1 MFYKLY
7 IKEGCGFCKRAVEF
21 MTKHRIEHVVL
32 SQIDATELIEEAKVQ
47 YDWPTVPIV
56 VEVDGDTEKLIGGYV
71 DMRKYFKNK
80 GVKNV

>member
-7 IKEGCGFCKRAVEF
+7 IREGCPLCERAVDF
-21 MTKHRIEHVVL
+21 LTRHKIEHVVL
-32 SQIDATELIEEAKVQ
+32 SQIDTTKLIEEAKVQ

-56 VEVDGDTEKLIGGYV
+56 VEVNGDDEKLIGGYV
-71 DMRKYFKNK
+71 DMRKYFRNK

>member
-21 MTKHRIEHVVL
+21 MTKHKIEHVVL
-32 SQIDATELIEEAKVQ
+32 SQVDTTELIEEAKIQ

-56 VEVDGDTEKLIGGYV
+56 VEIDGDDEKLIGGYV
-71 DMRKYFKNK
+71 DMRKYFRNK

>member
-7 IKEGCGFCKRAVEF
+7 IKESCGFCKRAAEF
-21 MTKHRIEHVVL
+21 MIKHRIEHVVL
-32 SQIDATELIEEAKVQ
+32 SQIGTTELIEEAKKQ
-47 YDWPTVPIV
+47 YDWHTVPIV
-56 VEVDGDTEKLIGGYV
+56 VEVDGDTEKSIGGYV

>member
-7 IKEGCGFCKRAVEF
+7 IKEGCGFCKREVEF

>member
-7 IKEGCGFCKRAVEF
+7 IREGCCFCKRAVDF
-21 MTKHRIEHVVL
+21 LTKHKIEYVVL
-32 SQIDATELIEEAKVQ
+32 SQIDTTELIEEAKIQ

>member
-7 IKEGCGFCKRAVEF
+7 IREGCCFCERAVDF
-21 MTKHRIEHVVL
+21 LTKHKIEHVVL
-32 SQIDATELIEEAKVQ
+32 SQIDTTKLIEEAKVQ

-56 VEVDGDTEKLIGGYV
+56 VEVNGDDEKLIGGYV
-71 DMRKYFKNK
+71 DMRKHFKNK

>member
-7 IKEGCGFCKRAVEF
+7 IREGCCFCERAVNF
-21 MTKHRIEHVVL
+21 LTKHKIEHVVL
-32 SQIDATELIEEAKVQ
+32 SQVDTTELIEEAKIQ

-56 VEVDGDTEKLIGGYV
+56 VEIDGDDEKLIGGYV
-71 DMRKYFKNK
+71 DMRKYFRNK

>member
-7 IKEGCGFCKRAVEF
+7 IKEDCGFCKRAAEF
-21 MTKHRIEHVVL
+21 MMRHNIEHVVL
-32 SQIDATELIEEAKVQ
+32 SQVDTAELIEEAKKQ

-56 VEVDGDTEKLIGGYV
+56 VEIDGDDEKLIGGYV

>member
-21 MTKHRIEHVVL
+21 MTKHKIEHVVL
-32 SQIDATELIEEAKVQ
+32 SQIDTTELIEEAKVQ

-56 VEVDGDTEKLIGGYV
+56 VEIDGDDEKLIGGYA

>member
-7 IKEGCGFCKRAVEF
+7 IREDCGFCKRAVEF
-21 MTKHRIEHVVL
+21 MMKHKIEHVVL
-32 SQIDATELIEEAKVQ
+32 SQIGTTELIEEAKVQ

-56 VEVDGDTEKLIGGYV
+56 VEIDGDDEKLIGGYV
-71 DMRKYFKNK
+71 DMRKYFRNK

>member
-21 MTKHRIEHVVL
+21 VTKHKIEHVVL
-32 SQIDATELIEEAKVQ
+32 SQIGTTELIEEAKKQ
-47 YDWPTVPIV
+47 YDWHTVPIV
-56 VEVDGDTEKLIGGYV
+56 VEVDGDTEKLIGGYT
-71 DMRKYFKNK
+71 DLRKYFKNK

>member
-7 IKEGCGFCKRAVEF
+7 IREDCGFCKRPVEF
-21 MTKHRIEHVVL
+21 MTKHKIEHVIL
-32 SQIDATELIEEAKVQ
+32 SQINTTELIEEAKKQ
-47 YDWPTVPIV
+47 YNWPTVPIV
-56 VEVDGDTEKLIGGYV
+56 VEVNGDDEKLIGGYV

>member
-7 IKEGCGFCKRAVEF
+7 TREGCCFCERAVDF
-21 MTKHRIEHVVL
+21 LTKHKIEHVVL
-32 SQIDATELIEEAKVQ
+32 SQIDTTELIEEAKKQ

-56 VEVDGDTEKLIGGYV
+56 VEVDDDTEKLIGGYV

>member
-7 IKEGCGFCKRAVEF
+7 VRDDCGFCKRAVEF
-21 MTKHRIEHVVL
+21 MTKHEIEHVVL
-32 SQIDATELIEEAKVQ
+32 SQNNTTGLIEEAKKQ
-47 YDWPTVPIV
+47 YNWPTVPII
-56 VEVDGDTEKLIGGYV
+56 VEIDGDDEKLIGGYV

>member
-7 IKEGCGFCKRAVEF
+7 VRDDCGFCKRAIQFLTEH
-21 MTKHRIEHVVL
+21 KIEHVAC
-32 SQIDATELIEEAKVQ
+32 SETGTQLIEEMKKK

-56 VEVDGDTEKLIGGYV
+56 IEVDDTKETLIGGYT

>member
-7 IKEGCGFCKRAVEF
+7 IREGCPLCKRAVGF
-21 MTKHRIEHVVL
+21 LTRHKIEHVVL
-32 SQIDATELIEEAKVQ
+32 SQIDTTELIEEAKVQ

-56 VEVDGDTEKLIGGYV
+56 VEIDGDDEKLIGGYV

>member
-7 IKEGCGFCKRAVEF
+7 IREGCCFCERAVDF
-21 MTKHRIEHVVL
+21 LTKHKIEHVVL
-32 SQIDATELIEEAKVQ
+32 SQIDTTGLIEEAKVQ

-56 VEVDGDTEKLIGGYV
+56 VEIDGDDEKLIGGYV
-71 DMRKYFKNK
+71 DMKKYFKNK

>member
-7 IKEGCGFCKRAVEF
+7 VRDDCGFCKRAVEF
-21 MTKHRIEHVVL
+21 MTKHDIEHVTC
-32 SQIDATELIEEAKVQ
+32 SETGPQLIEEMKKK
-47 YDWPTVPIV
+47 YDWPTVPIII
-56 VEVDGDTEKLIGGYV
+56 EVDGENETLIGGYT